1 MTNTGNLRVRE
12 LIADVRERLNELERL
27 YDIDQVVSCSEAAA
41 FLNVAATTISRYI
54 AVGKLH
60 KIKRGGRIGISISEL
75 TMIKKKS

>member
-27 YDIDQVVSCSEAAA
+27 CDIDQVVSCSEAAA

-60 KIKRGGRIGISISEL
+60 KIKRGSRIGISISEL